1 MIVPAKSEHDLV
13 CRKRRSTTKGHER
26 ASEWICN
33 FTRNIVYPNTHQVLM
48 DERCDPISWKEGGG
62 GFQKIHNHTTI
73 QGNIIHQKIGVNS
86 CVLLYPA
93 PLSPSIT
100 LPTLYTHITLY

>member
-48 DERCDPISWKEGGG
+48 DERCDPISWKEGRGI
-62 GFQKIHNHTTI
+62 QDIHTH
-73 QGNIIHQKIGVNS
+73 
-86 CVLLYPA
+86 
-93 PLSPSIT
+93 
-100 LPTLYTHITLY
+100 THIQVEIIDQQIGLES